1 MILGLV
7 LAVLVLVL
15 FTVKLKIHPFFAL
28 IATSATFA
36 IVAGMNM
43 QDMLSAFTSGM
54 GGTIADIGLVI
65 ALGTVTGTLL
75 EKSGAAETMAKT
87 ILKITGKKHA
97 ALGLAITGY
106 FVSIPVFC
114 DSAFVLLSP
123 IARRLSKDTKISM
136 TTMAISLAMGLHA
149 THMFVPPTPGPLAV
163 AGILN
168 ADLGMVILFGA
179 LVSIPVMLVGYFA
192 SLTAGKKY
200 YYIPEDD
207 SDVTEEEDENAKLPS
222 ALASFMPI
230 LVPILLMLLK
240 TVGDMVASENIL
252 LSILNVIGTPAVAL
266 LIGMLLAAY
275 TYHNIHPEDKL
286 AWSFDGLV
294 ADSLRTAGQI
304 VLIVGA
310 GGAFGGVLKASAMQS
325 VLTNAFSGLTIGIL
339 APFLIGFIFYRGF
352 PGVTWDF
359 LSGTSSYIKDTI
371 GILPNILNT
380 LYIVLLAMTLVLPL
394 GVGAAIYLT
403 EYAANRR
410 VVELIEFATETL
422 TGIPSIIFGLVG
434 MLFFVQKMDL
444 QAGVLAG
451 SLTLVVMILPTIVR
465 TTQESLKTVP
475 QSYREGALAL
485 GAGKWRMVR
494 TVVLPNAVDGIV
506 TGCILAVG
514 RIVGES
520 AALLYTAGFGLV
532 LNDFVTALHSSSATL
547 TVALYVYAN
556 DRGRTDV
563 AFSIASVLM
572 LLTLVINLTA
582 ALTGRKLKKN
592 GGTQ

>member
-1 MILGLV
+1 MERNLSPRRRAYDLTMRSLV
-7 LAVLVLVL
+7 W
-15 FTVKLKIHPFFAL
+15 
-28 IATSATFA
+28 
-36 IVAGMNM
+36 
-43 QDMLSAFTSGM
+43 LSA
-54 GGTIADIGLVI
+54 
-65 ALGTVTGTLL
+65 LL
-75 EKSGAAETMAKT
+75 T
-87 ILKITGKKHA
+87 
-97 ALGLAITGY
+97 
-106 FVSIPVFC
+106 C
-114 DSAFVLLSP
+114 
-123 IARRLSKDTKISM
+123 
-136 TTMAISLAMGLHA
+136 
-149 THMFVPPTPGPLAV
+149 
-163 AGILN
+163 
-168 ADLGMVILFGA
+168 
-179 LVSIPVMLVGYFA
+179 
-192 SLTAGKKY
+192 
-200 YYIPEDD
+200 
-207 SDVTEEEDENAKLPS
+207 
-222 ALASFMPI
+222 
-230 LVPILLMLLK
+230 
-240 TVGDMVASENIL
+240 
-252 LSILNVIGTPAVAL
+252 AL
-266 LIGMLLAAY
+266 L
-275 TYHNIHPEDKL
+275 
-286 AWSFDGLV
+286 V
-294 ADSLRTAGQI
+294 
-304 VLIVGA
+304 
-310 GGAFGGVLKASAMQS
+310 
-325 VLTNAFSGLTIGIL
+325 
-339 APFLIGFIFYRGF
+339 FLIGFIFYRGF
-352 PGVTWDF
+352 PGVTRDF

-371 GILPNILNT
+371 GI
-380 LYIVLLAMTLVLPL
+380 LPL